1 MIWKPTT
8 ITMLLICILHIFAS
22 AKGTSD
28 NSIQQVFSKGDSLF
42 TSIIMKDRDKSLSIA
57 QSMVT
62 LAEEMH
68 DNGLPAEEFAA
79 RSYLAEYYVSSDR
92 YQDAFPQLER
102 CITIW
107 EDIKNDENKKNLF
120 GQGNVINK
128 MFNSLAL
135 YYINHEAN
143 YEKAVK
149 YLIEG
154 LNTAKAFGNH
164 SDYIVMGSNLL
175 MVDFIR
181 ENPEGLKYA
190 LEIYEY
196 SKEQED
202 LFAKYSGAY
211 GVALM
216 YYIGNDYDNAE
227 KFIKEALSYINIE
240 NDRLGAYNTY
250 ANILHAKGLDKEAE
264 ENYVKAYTNIVK
276 KSGTA
281 AIYTC
286 LSYGNFLID
295 IGQYTKAIDILHQG
309 IDIVGDKENYGF
321 TYKLYESV
329 SKAYAAIYK
338 WENAYEYFRKYHD
351 LSTKIFNT
359 RREWAIN
366 ELTVKYET
374 ARKEQMLQEKETAL
388 AKRDKALIVSVLTI
402 ILIAGI
408 AGIIYWQYVNKNRTY
423 KKIVRQYSEAIQ
435 KEKRL
440 QDRINELENAGYG
453 NGNEKYSRSSLAED
467 KNIEM
472 FAKLESLM
480 SQEKIYHDQEIS
492 REKVAEMIGTNRTYL
507 SKAINDNTGKSF
519 NQYIASYRIEEALQI
534 LSNPKMDIPLKAIYA
549 EVGFSS
555 INTFYKVFKEEVG
568 MTPAKYHEKIL
579 EIRKEQNY

>member
-1 MIWKPTT
+1 MTKKYIIIVTFFFH
-8 ITMLLICILHIFAS
+8 CILSSTAFGRHCES
-22 AKGTSD
+22 TVLK
-28 NSIQQVFSKGDSLF
+28 QVFSKGDSLF
-42 TSIIMKDRDKSLSIA
+42 TAIIMKDREKSLAIA
-57 QSMVT
+57 RSM
-62 LAEEMH
+62 AAMADEMQGK
-68 DNGLPAEEFAA
+68 GLQEEEFAA
-79 RSYLAEYYVSSDR
+79 RSYLAEYYVASDG
-92 YQDAFPQLER
+92 YTDAFPQLER
-102 CITIW
+102 CLKIW
-107 EDIKNDENKKNLF
+107 ENIRDDKKKTDLF
-120 GQGNVINK
+120 GRGNVINK
-128 MFNSLAL
+128 MYNSLAL
-135 YYINHEAN
+135 YYINYEAN

-149 YLIEG
+149 YFIEG
-154 LNTAKAFGNH
+154 LNAAKAFGNH
-164 SDYIVMGSNLL
+164 SDYIVMGSNLV

-181 ENPEGLKYA
+181 ENPEGLTYA

-202 LFAKYSGAY
+202 LFARYSGAY

-227 KFIKEALSYINIE
+227 KYIKEALSYISIE
-240 NDRLGAYNTY
+240 SDRLGAYNTY
-250 ANILHAKGLDKEAE
+250 ANILHAKGLDTEAE
-264 ENYVKAYTNIVK
+264 ENYVKAYTNIGN

-286 LSYGNFLID
+286 LSYGNFLLD
-295 IGQYTKAIDILHQG
+295 TRQYAKAIDILHQG

-329 SKAYAAIYK
+329 SKAYAATYK

-388 AKRDKALIVSVLTI
+388 AKREKALMASVLAI
-402 ILIAGI
+402 IFIAGI

-423 KKIVRQYSEAIQ
+423 KKIVRQYREAIQ
-435 KEKRL
+435 KENRL
-440 QDRINELENAGYG
+440 QERISELEKGTAG
-453 NGNEKYSRSSLAED
+453 EKYAVSSLADD
-467 KNIEM
+467 KN
-472 FAKLESLM
+472 LELYTSLEHLM
-480 SQEKIYHDQEIS
+480 QHDKIYHDPEIS
-492 REKVAEMIGTNRTYL
+492 RDKVAEMIGTNRTYL

-534 LSNPKMDIPLKAIYA
+534 LSDPDSNTPLKAIY
-549 EVGFSS
+549 EKVGFNS
-555 INTFYKVFKEEVG
+555 INTFYKTFKDEVG
-568 MTPAKYHEKIL
+568 MTPTKYHEKIL
-579 EIRKEQNY
+579 EIQKEQNH

>member
-1 MIWKPTT
+1 MTKIYIITT
-8 ITMLLICILHIFAS
+8 TFILCILSSTAFGRQNITAEFQ
-22 AKGTSD
+22 K
-28 NSIQQVFSKGDSLF
+28 VFSKGDSLF
-42 TSIIMKDRDKSLSIA
+42 TSIIMKDRDKSLTIA
-57 QSMVT
+57 QSMVK
-62 LAEEMH
+62 LADEMH
-68 DNGLPAEEFAA
+68 DKGQPEEELAA
-79 RSYLAEYYVSSDR
+79 RSYIAEYYVSSDR
-92 YQDAFPQLER
+92 YPDAFPQLER
-102 CITIW
+102 CLAIW
-107 EDIKNDENKKNLF
+107 EDIKNDEKKMELF
-120 GQGNVINK
+120 GKGNVINK

-154 LNTAKAFGNH
+154 LNTAKEFGNH
-164 SDYIVMGSNLL
+164 SDYIVMGSNLV

-181 ENPEGLKYA
+181 ENPEGITYA

-196 SKEQED
+196 SKDQED
-202 LFAKYSGAY
+202 LFAKYSSAY

-216 YYIGNDYDNAE
+216 YYIGNDFDNAE
-227 KFIKEALSYINIE
+227 KYIKEALSYINIE
-240 NDRLGAYNTY
+240 SDRLGAYNTY

-264 ENYVKAYTNIVK
+264 ENYARAYTNIGN

-286 LSYGNFLID
+286 LSYGNFLLD
-295 IGQYTKAIDILHQG
+295 IGQYNKAIDILHQG

-374 ARKEQMLQEKETAL
+374 ARKEQMLQEKEISL
-388 AKRDKALIVSVLTI
+388 AKRERALIVSLLTI
-402 ILIAGI
+402 IIVIGI
-408 AGIIYWQYVNKNRTY
+408 AGIIYWQYINKNRTY
-423 KKIVRQYSEAIQ
+423 KKIVRQYTEAIQ
-435 KEKRL
+435 KENKL
-440 QDRINELENAGYG
+440 QDRIRELEKGTAS
-453 NGNEKYSRSSLAED
+453 EKYAISSLTND
-467 KNIEM
+467 KNIELYTS
-472 FAKLESLM
+472 LENLM
-480 SQEKIYHDQEIS
+480 QHDKIYHDPEIS
-492 REKVAEMIGTNRTYL
+492 RDKVAEMIGTNRTYL

-519 NQYIASYRIEEALQI
+519 NQYIASYRIEEVLQI
-534 LSNPKMDIPLKAIYA
+534 LSDPNSNMPLKAIY
-549 EVGFSS
+549 EKVGFNS
-555 INTFYKVFKEEVG
+555 INTFYKTFKEEVG
-568 MTPAKYHEKIL
+568 MTPTKYHEKIL
-579 EIRKEQNY
+579 EIQKEHNH